1 MIQKFRSVK
10 IWVWGSVLGSKKVM
24 DKFWRFSKLRKVNI
38 WYIREKG
45 VFRKVLVVWNKIRKV
60 LD

>member
-10 IWVWGSVLGSKKVM
+10 IWVWGSVLGSKLVM
-24 DKFWRFSKLRKVNI
+24 DEFWRFSKLRKVNI

-45 VFRKVLVVWNKIRKV
+45 GI
-60 LD
+60 